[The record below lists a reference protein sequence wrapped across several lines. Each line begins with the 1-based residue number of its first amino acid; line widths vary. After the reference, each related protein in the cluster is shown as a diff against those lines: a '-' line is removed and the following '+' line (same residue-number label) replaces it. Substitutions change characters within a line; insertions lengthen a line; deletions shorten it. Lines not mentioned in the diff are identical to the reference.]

1 MIIILLL
8 ILVQSAAF
16 AYNDSGSLLEQQL
29 KPVIIN
35 PMTDTSVQ
43 TGRSYNQHPQ
53 ARVLAPKIKGY
64 PFLDQ
69 LEFLIYPG
77 RDFKLENPGKRLER
91 LETAIFGDKQ
101 KGPIPVRLSH
111 LQDEITSWQI
121 ANAQAMEIVNSD
133 KKQAH
138 VYEEKGVKNRDSR
151 ETSISHRSNIQQSP
165 RYSLAPPPY
174 FSPAPLPVKH
184 TSARK
189 LDYDYMNYRMTT
201 PLIQNIAKKTID
213 LIF

>member
-8 ILVQSAAF
+8 ILVQPAAF

-53 ARVLAPKIKGY
+53 ARVLAPKIKAY

-91 LETAIFGDKQ
+91 LETAILGDKQ
-101 KGPIPVRLSH
+101 NGPIPVRMSH

-138 VYEEKGVKNRDSR
+138 AYKGEGLRTSR
-151 ETSISHRSNIQQSP
+151 KTSTTPKSNTQAAP
-165 RYSLAPPPY
+165 HYSLIPTPY
-174 FSPAPLPVKH
+174 VPYSPLPVKH

-189 LDYDYMNYRMTT
+189 IDYDYMNYRMTT

>member
-1 MIIILLL
+1 MIISLLL
-8 ILVQSAAF
+8 ILVQPAVC
-16 AYNDSGSLLEQQL
+16 AYNGSSKLLEHQL
-29 KPVIIN
+29 KPIIIN
-35 PMTDTSVQ
+35 PMTDPGVQ
-43 TGRSYNQHPQ
+43 LGRSYNQHPQ

-138 VYEEKGVKNRDSR
+138 AFQNPAKPKRIVEPSKFKA
-151 ETSISHRSNIQQSP
+151 Q
-165 RYSLAPPPY
+165 APHYPPY
-174 FSPAPLPVKH
+174 FNSYPVPVNKRVQ
-184 TSARK
+184 AK
-189 LDYDYMNYRMTT
+189 KIDYDYMNYRMTS
-201 PLIQNIAKKTID
+201 PLVQNIAKKAID